1 MKTGGK
7 SDNVLIIGASSSI
20 GGAIAARFRAAA
32 RRVISTYASTAPDR
46 SDEAEDTFALDLQQD
61 TSIEKFISS
70 VADLDGRL
78 GSVIFLAGFLPGK
91 NLAGYE
97 FGEIDRV
104 MSINFS
110 GQAKLLQRLLP
121 LLDAR
126 SSVLMLSSISA
137 QRGSFDP
144 IYAASKGALL
154 SFVKSMAIYLP
165 AGARINAIAP
175 GLIQDSTM
183 YGEMAEDRR
192 QHHRGQIPS
201 HKLLSPEDLAGVI
214 FDLCQPHWAH
224 MNGACIDLNGGQYVR

>member
-1 MKTGGK
+1 MKSLEKDGT
-7 SDNVLIIGASSSI
+7 VLIIGATSSVGSL
-20 GGAIAARFRAAA
+20 IAARFRAAA
-32 RRVISTYASTAPDR
+32 WRVISTYASAGPCLGE
-46 SDEAEDTFALDLQQD
+46 EAGDVLALDLHQD
-61 TSIEKFISS
+61 ASITEFAKS
-70 VADLDGRL
+70 VAGLAGQLDA
-78 GSVIFLAGFLPGK
+78 VIFLAGILPGK

-97 FGEIDRV
+97 FAEIDKV
-104 MSINFS
+104 MSINFC

-154 SFVKSMAIYLP
+154 SFVKSLAAQLP
-165 AGARINAIAP
+165 AGARINAVAP
-175 GLIQDSTM
+175 GLIEDSAM
-183 YGEMAEDRR
+183 YHDMAEERR
-192 QHHRGQIPS
+192 QHHRRQIPS
-201 HKLLSPEDLAGVI
+201 SQLLSREELAEVV